1 MAADVGEQVAIPAR
15 RPAQP
20 ADVPILAS
28 KITAPAVPD
37 WAVRRPRVTK
47 LIAEGARWCP
57 LTVLTG
63 PPGAGKT
70 MALALWAAAE
80 RGAIAWISLDD
91 YDNRPGV
98 FWSYVVAA
106 LGRSGVAAPQAV
118 SAAGCG
124 RAADHAFLLR
134 LASAL
139 AAQDPPVTLVIDD
152 LHLLTDPAVHSELDF
167 VLRNVGPGLR
177 LVVSS
182 RADPLLPL
190 HRYRLARELAEIRA
204 SDLAFTVAEAGLLLA
219 QHGST
224 LSADSLERLTRR
236 TEGWAA
242 GLRLAAI
249 SLGAHPRPGQF
260 VTELI
265 TDDSALTGY
274 LVDEVL
280 SAVPPEV
287 RDLLLS
293 TSILERVNAEIASE
307 LTGSEQAG
315 APGVRGAGERVCPAD
330 RVRVVPLPHAV
341 RRGAPAQAEARVS
354 GPGGRFAP
362 AGGPVV

>member
-15 RPAQP
+15 RQALP

-28 KITAPAVPD
+28 KITAPAVPG

-80 RGAIAWISLDD
+80 RGAIAWVSLDD

-118 SAAGCG
+118 SAAACG

-152 LHLLTDPAVHSELDF
+152 LHLLTDPAV
-167 VLRNVGPGLR
+167 RQ
-177 LVVSS
+177 
-182 RADPLLPL
+182 RA
-190 HRYRLARELAEIRA
+190 
-204 SDLAFTVAEAGLLLA
+204 
-219 QHGST
+219 
-224 LSADSLERLTRR
+224 
-236 TEGWAA
+236 
-242 GLRLAAI
+242 
-249 SLGAHPRPGQF
+249 
-260 VTELI
+260 
-265 TDDSALTGY
+265 
-274 LVDEVL
+274 
-280 SAVPPEV
+280 
-287 RDLLLS
+287 
-293 TSILERVNAEIASE
+293 
-307 LTGSEQAG
+307 
-315 APGVRGAGERVCPAD
+315 
-330 RVRVVPLPHAV
+330 
-341 RRGAPAQAEARVS
+341 
-354 GPGGRFAP
+354 
-362 AGGPVV
+362 